1 MSLDVNN
8 KANNALLQF
17 LKEEL
22 PQSRLREGDV
32 VEVALL
38 KKTSRDVF
46 FDLGKFGTGI
56 VYGAEF
62 SNAKDIIK
70 NLEVGGRVPA
80 KVVNLDGD
88 SGYVELSLAEAGKQ
102 RLWQQVQEL
111 QESGEI
117 IKLKIAAANAGGLIG
132 NLFDLKAFLPVSQ
145 LSNEHYPK
153 GLEGDRQKIL
163 EELKKFIGEELSVK
177 VINVNPRNNKLIVS
191 ERETLSANIKELLQ
205 QYEVGQVVDGLVSGI
220 ADFGIFVRFVDN
232 PQIEGLVH
240 ISEIDHR
247 LIDNPKEVV
256 KLNETVKVKIIDIR
270 EGRVFLSL
278 KALKPDP
285 WEGIEEKYKA
295 GEEVS
300 GRVYKLNPFGAT
312 IDLESGIQGVIHI
325 SEFGGAEEIKQAL
338 ELGKSYQFVIE
349 ALKPEEKRLILK
361 MKK

>member
-1 MSLDVNN
+1 MSIDVNN

-22 PQSRLREGDV
+22 PQSRLKEG
-32 VEVALL
+32 EVMEVILL
-38 KKTSRDVF
+38 KKTSRDAF

-56 VYGAEF
+56 VYGLEF
-62 SNAKDIIK
+62 LNAKEILK

-88 SGYVELSLAEAGKQ
+88 SGYVELSLVEAGKQ
-102 RLWQQVQEL
+102 RLWQQIQEL

-117 IKLKIAAANAGGLIG
+117 IKLKITAANAGGLIG

-191 ERETLSANIKELLQ
+191 ERETLTANVKELLQ

-232 PQIEGLVH
+232 PQIEGLIH

-247 LIDNPKEVV
+247 LINNPKEVV
-256 KLNETVKVKIIDIR
+256 KI
-270 EGRVFLSL
+270 GRAHV
-278 KALKPDP
+278 
-285 WEGIEEKYKA
+285 
-295 GEEVS
+295 
-300 GRVYKLNPFGAT
+300 
-312 IDLESGIQGVIHI
+312 
-325 SEFGGAEEIKQAL
+325 
-338 ELGKSYQFVIE
+338 
-349 ALKPEEKRLILK
+349 
-361 MKK
+361 